1 MEKEWVMEDRGRD
14 MWSIVN
20 DVSRV
25 EEIAI
30 SSIVSLCEDHGIEC
44 GDFVEKWESLLDASH
59 ELINR
64 AEDLM

>member
-1 MEKEWVMEDRGRD
+1 MEKEWVMEDRNRD
-14 MWSIVN
+14 MWAIVN

-25 EEIAI
+25 EEIPI
-30 SSIVSLCEDHGIEC
+30 SSIVSLCEDHGIETR
-44 GDFVEKWESLLDASH
+44 DFVEKWETLLDASH

>member
-1 MEKEWVMEDRGRD
+1 MEKEWVMEDRSRD
-14 MWSIVN
+14 MWAIVN

-44 GDFVEKWESLLDASH
+44 RDFVEKWEALLDAGH
-59 ELINR
+59 EVINR

>member
-1 MEKEWVMEDRGRD
+1 MEKEWVMEDRNRD

-25 EEIAI
+25 EEIPI
-30 SSIVSLCEDHGIEC
+30 SSIVSLAEDHGLPC
-44 GDFVEKWESLLDASH
+44 QDFVEKWEALLDASH